1 MRGPDLAQL
10 SRRRTPRIQEESLDG
25 SIAYVASRPVPER
38 RVMAT
43 TRLFRV
49 FESTHGAYTWP
60 RTEINQRTNQAT
72 NQPVCAVNKDND
84 VGSKK
89 EKMYQCMTTSFFFIV
104 SSYVSVLHRDQ
115 FRCLFNLLLSR
126 IGHCAKYC
134 NAS

>member
-1 MRGPDLAQL
+1 MV
-10 SRRRTPRIQEESLDG
+10 RT
-25 SIAYVASRPVPER
+25 
-38 RVMAT
+38 
-43 TRLFRV
+43 
-49 FESTHGAYTWP
+49 YTWP

-89 EKMYQCMTTSFFFIV
+89 EKMYQCMTTSLFFIV
-104 SSYVSVLHRDQ
+104 SSYVSVLHRDR
-115 FRCLFNLLLSR
+115 FRCPLNLLLSR